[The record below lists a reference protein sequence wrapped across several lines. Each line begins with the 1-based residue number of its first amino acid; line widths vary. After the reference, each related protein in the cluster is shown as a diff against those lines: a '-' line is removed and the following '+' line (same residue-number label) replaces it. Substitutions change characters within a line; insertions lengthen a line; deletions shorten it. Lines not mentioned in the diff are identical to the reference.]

1 MPEWLNLSL
10 QVLIILGML
19 IGLIGQIIP
28 FFPGIP
34 IIWLSI
40 LGYGLM
46 TGFTW
51 KSGIIFGVITAL
63 MLFSTVVDNIL
74 MGASARQKGTSWLAI
89 GIGAL
94 TMVVASL
101 FLTPLVG
108 LLAAFAAIFLVEFL
122 RRNDWRAALTSLK
135 SLIVGFGW
143 TILARL
149 AIGLVMIGL
158 WLIWYLILI

>member
-1 MPEWLNLSL
+1 MPEWLNLGL
-10 QVLIILGML
+10 QVLVILGMV

-46 TGFTW
+46 SGFNW

-63 MLFSTVVDNIL
+63 MLFSTVIDNIL

-89 GIGAL
+89 GIGTV
-94 TMVVASL
+94 TMLLAGL
-101 FLTPLVG
+101 FLSPLVG
-108 LLAAFAAIFLVEFL
+108 LAAALVAIFLVEFL
-122 RRNDWRAALTSLK
+122 RRNDWRAALASLR

-143 TILARL
+143 TMLARL

-158 WLIWYLILI
+158 WLVWYLVL